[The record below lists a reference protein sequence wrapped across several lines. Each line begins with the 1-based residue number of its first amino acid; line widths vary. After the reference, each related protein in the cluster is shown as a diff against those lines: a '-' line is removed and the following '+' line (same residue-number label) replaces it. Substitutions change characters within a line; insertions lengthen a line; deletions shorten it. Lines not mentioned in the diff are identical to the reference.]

1 MEFEWDGDK
10 VQADI
15 EKHGID
21 FAEAS
26 TVFGDS
32 LELTMSAPDHSIGE
46 YRFSSMGMSSAG
58 RVLVVSYSERS
69 ENRIRII
76 SVRAASHRER
86 RQYETSR

>member
-10 VQADI
+10 ERANVD
-15 EKHGID
+15 KHGID

-26 TVFGDS
+26 TVFGDP
-32 LELTMSAPDHSIGE
+32 LEFTVLDPNHSIGE
-46 YRFSSMGMSSAG
+46 FRFLSMGMSSAG

-76 SVRAASHRER
+76 SVRTASHRER

>member
-10 VQADI
+10 EQANI

-26 TVFGDS
+26 TVFGDP
-32 LELTMSAPDHSIGE
+32 LELTIMDPDHSIGE
-46 YRFSSMGMSSAG
+46 YRFLSMGMSSAG

-76 SVRAASHRER
+76 SVRASSHRER